1 MGLLDS
7 IFSGGSQTQTSKPV
21 ISQTSKDLLNPA
33 MDAYKALFRY
43 QAGIPQNAAFDQ
55 EAQGLQDA
63 GLNDTQRQAL
73 QMMQQHAQGGFNLG
87 NQATGAI
94 GNLLGGN
101 GMPSN
106 VSGLAQG
113 LVGGG
118 YTNPAM
124 AGVSQIASGA
134 ENGKN
139 PYLDAAYQQA
149 AGQFT
154 KAAVPAM
161 TSQFANAGRT
171 GSNAYA
177 NALGSQLNQGLG
189 QLATNIYGGGYATD
203 RANQMNALG
212 MQGQLGQ
219 QDVGNMLS
227 GAGLYNQGQQQ
238 QLQGIALGGQAYGL
252 GSLPAQELMQAG
264 TTRQQAPYQLING
277 ALAASEGYP
286 MGQSSTSSSQ
296 MNPITG
302 LLGLGASGLGM
313 AGMLGAFGAGPQAA
327 AFSDERLKTD
337 KRKVGSVDI
346 HDWRYLW
353 EPEGVR
359 HRGPMAQDV
368 AELMPGLVGRGPGGY
383 LTVPAAMVQS

>member
-7 IFSGGSQTQTSKPV
+7 IFGGGSQTRTSKPV
-21 ISQTSKDLLNPA
+21 ISQTSKDLLNPS

-43 QAGIPQNAAFDQ
+43 QAGIPQTAAFDQ
-55 EAQGLQDA
+55 EAQGLQNA

-87 NQATGAI
+87 QQATGAL

-106 VSGLAQG
+106 VAGLAQG

-134 ENGKN
+134 QNGQN
-139 PYLDAAYQQA
+139 PYLDATYQQA
-149 AGQFT
+149 AHNFT
-154 KAAVPAM
+154 QAAVPAL

-171 GSNAYA
+171 GSNSYA
-177 NALGSQLNQGLG
+177 SALGSQLNQGLG
-189 QLATNIYGGGYATD
+189 NLATNIYGGGYATD
-203 RANQMNALG
+203 RANQMSALG

-219 QDVGNMLS
+219 QNVGNMLS

-238 QLQGIALGGQAYGL
+238 QLQGIALGGTAYGL

-264 TTRQQAPYQLING
+264 TTQQQAPYNLING

-296 MNPITG
+296 MNPLTG
-302 LLGLGASGLGM
+302 MLGLGASGLGM
-313 AGMLGAFGAGPQAA
+313 AGMLGAFGTPIQNA
-327 AFSDERLKTD
+327 S
-337 KRKVGSVDI
+337 
-346 HDWRYLW
+346 W
-353 EPEGVR
+353 GVR
-359 HRGPMAQDV
+359 
-368 AELMPGLVGRGPGGY
+368 
-383 LTVPAAMVQS
+383 